1 MAALKVC
8 MLLFAALFFSAH
20 IQQLCAAYKVRGN
33 GVRRGGYR
41 SGDRVLAHVRGAV
54 RHRFRALAPSVDCIV
69 DGLKTNKLLLT

>member
-8 MLLFAALFFSAH
+8 MLLFTAFFFSAH
-20 IQQLCAAYKVRGN
+20 IQQLSAAFKVRGN
-33 GVRRGGYR
+33 GMRLGGHR

-54 RHRFRALAPSVDCIV
+54 RHRFRALAPSVGCIV